1 MNLEK
6 EMEKLSKLQKSGNV
20 TLQKH
25 MNKMS
30 DIFLSAENNSLMKE
44 NKARQQYERT
54 FDFCCRQA
62 EELNI
67 DLWVH
72 LSNIFMIS
80 EERHLI
86 KPPNTLKNKKK
97 EQDWIKKEFWPYSYE
112 YLFNCFLFKVTNK
125 FSKGKGKSMDGGE
138 IRGKQETQEKIARRE
153 PIIQKSEELIDSG
166 VKDEKIIIKRI
177 RKAFPKED
185 YDYIQK
191 TILAKKRKEQH
202 ERRVQKPFALFP

>member
-25 MNKMS
+25 MSKMS

-44 NKARQQYERT
+44 NKARQQYEWM
-54 FDFCCRQA
+54 FDFYCREA

-72 LSNIFMIS
+72 LSNKFMIP

-86 KPPNTLKNKKK
+86 NPPDTLKDKKK
-97 EQDWIKKEFWPYSYE
+97 EQDWIKKEFWPYYYE
-112 YLFNCFLFKVTNK
+112 WQLNAYANPITYA
-125 FSKGKGKSMDGGE
+125 FSKSLLPLREGGGMRGEQKEQERIEREE
-138 IRGKQETQEKIARRE
+138 I
-153 PIIQKSEELIDSG
+153 IIQKARELKVKELLDSG
-166 VKDEKIIIKRI
+166 ACKWKKDIDKLVADSIPGEKVKYVRELLESVKYN
-177 RKAFPKED
+177 P
-185 YDYIQK
+185 
-191 TILAKKRKEQH
+191 
-202 ERRVQKPFALFP
+202 

>member
-44 NKARQQYERT
+44 NKARQQYEWT
-54 FDFCCRQA
+54 FDFYCRQA

-86 KPPNTLKNKKK
+86 KPPDTLKDKKK
-97 EQDWIKKEFWPYSYE
+97 KQDWIKKEFWPYFYE

-138 IRGKQETQEKIARRE
+138 IRGKQETQEKIERE
-153 PIIQKSEELIDSG
+153 EIIRQEAKYFNVKKLIDFG
-166 VKDEKIIIKRI
+166 VKKKDIWELVTDSIPAEKKKKKSGIQYV
-177 RKAFPKED
+177 RKFLKSLNYNP
-185 YDYIQK
+185 
-191 TILAKKRKEQH
+191 
-202 ERRVQKPFALFP
+202 